1 MKIVCI
7 KYGDKFSFE
16 HVNRLYRMVKK
27 NFKEKFDFYCHT
39 ENSKKIYEDIKIVPL
54 PKEWEEYKTEDYPYW
69 VKLHSFFE
77 QIQGANLDKSRDRHG
92 GLRSKPPRLSMK
104 QHRQWPMIKA
114 PYYD

>member
-39 ENSKKIYEDIKIVPL
+39 ENSEKIYEDIKIVPL
-54 PKEWEEYKTEDYPYW
+54 PKEWEDYKTEDYPY
-69 VKLHSFFE
+69 
-77 QIQGANLDKSRDRHG
+77 
-92 GLRSKPPRLSMK
+92 
-104 QHRQWPMIKA
+104 
-114 PYYD
+114 